1 MKSNNGVIREYS
13 ESNKGAIKPS
23 NDNGL
28 NHVRESNLG
37 VIRDEYE
44 SIKSNI
50 IEYREEKSI
59 DDETIEE
66 KLPDYNSDDL
76 KEIVSILTSNISLV
90 VSPAALSEVKEQLQV
105 YGKQYTRL
113 AIKKAIRQFKS
124 NGNKISDVRLTR
136 YARGILKDWAV
147 HGCSEQELKPVSI
160 QIKPFNKS
168 KSQTYVKK
176 DDIAVNS
183 LRQFMEVGDE

>member
-1 MKSNNGVIREYS
+1 MQVKSFKI
-13 ESNKGAIKPS
+13 
-23 NDNGL
+23 L
-28 NHVRESNLG
+28 LLF
-37 VIRDEYE
+37 
-44 SIKSNI
+44 I
-50 IEYREEKSI
+50 ILYVFYLF
-59 DDETIEE
+59 TC
-66 KLPDYNSDDL
+66 
-76 KEIVSILTSNISLV
+76 IVV
-90 VSPAALSEVKEQLQV
+90 CA
-105 YGKQYTRL
+105 
-113 AIKKAIRQFKS
+113 F
-124 NGNKISDVRLTR
+124 RLTR